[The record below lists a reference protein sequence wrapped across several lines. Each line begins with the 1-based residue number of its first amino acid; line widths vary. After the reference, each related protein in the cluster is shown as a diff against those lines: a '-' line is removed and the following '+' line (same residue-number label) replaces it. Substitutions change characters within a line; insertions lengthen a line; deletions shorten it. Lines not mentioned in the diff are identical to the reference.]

1 MRCVSEWGVGR
12 PPTPPERARRRGP
25 GGMCRCGGG
34 GGRRRAVAAKTDS
47 VFAYSIK
54 QIQTF
59 DKMATGTHT
68 HWRMT
73 INNPDETD
81 MALIQQGYPDHIRQ
95 LVWTPEVGENGT
107 PHIQAFIKM
116 KRDCRLSHMRK
127 LFPRGNFGFL
137 DSSEYRL
144 NSQRYAQK
152 QDETAVGPS
161 IITNG
166 EPLITVDG
174 AVREVARRIA
184 QANEPSPSYD
194 GIVRKRV
201 QDAMVMEDPTY
212 ARIFVGSSYV
222 NIWTRYEHLLV
233 EWAKK
238 APTHTHTH
246 TDDEQSVTID
256 IHQED
261 GRSSVLRSEAGDD
274 DEEASSSSAS
284 SDSEDASSTLDD
296 SSSESDSEESDCS
309 TDGEQDDRLA
319 GGEQRPAQQPNRSS
333 GLRSYRATD
342 FSWHRCSAAHR

>member
-1 MRCVSEWGVGR
+1 MWW
-12 PPTPPERARRRGP
+12 RRR
-25 GGMCRCGGG
+25 
-34 GGRRRAVAAKTDS
+34 RRRAVGRQNG
-47 VFAYSIK
+47 FCICLSIK

-59 DKMATGTHT
+59 DKMANGTHT

-81 MALIQQGYPDHIRQ
+81 LALIQQGYPDHIRQ

-152 QDETAVGPS
+152 QDETAAGPS
-161 IITNG
+161 IITNH
-166 EPLITVDG
+166 EPFITIDG

-184 QANEPSPSYD
+184 QEAPPMNMR

-201 QDAMVMEDPTY
+201 QDEMVMEDPTY

-233 EWAKK
+233 EWAEKR
-238 APTHTHTH
+238 PTHTHTH
-246 TDDEQSVTID
+246 TDEEQSVIVDTY
-256 IHQED
+256 QQD
-261 GRSSVLRSEAGDD
+261 GRSSVLRSEAESD
-274 DEEASSSSAS
+274 DEEASSSGEG
-284 SDSEDASSTLDD
+284 SDSQDASSTGSDG
-296 SSSESDSEESDCS
+296 SSQSDSEESDCS
-309 TDGEQDDRLA
+309 TDGEQDDRVA
-319 GGEQRPAQQPNRSS
+319 GGEQRSAQQPNRGS
-333 GLRSYRATD
+333 GLRTYRATD
-342 FSWHRCSAAHR
+342 FSWYGRSAAHR